1 MVLEVRRCCAAVFRR
16 LQLLDGEYE
25 VSLQEMDEC
34 PVSKKRATWETILD
48 GKVCVVYLPPTP
60 PATVTLYDVAL
71 LSLQRLPPFES
82 FSQGPTLQF
91 TLRWTSNPSD
101 RCTPPV
107 AKPLGTRN
115 SETNQD
121 TRPSTLRS
129 MHPQGEA
136 DEQV

>member
-48 GKVCVVYLPPTP
+48 GKVCVVYPHPPRLSPCMTS
-60 PATVTLYDVAL
+60 LC
-71 LSLQRLPPFES
+71 SLQRLPPFES

-121 TRPSTLRS
+121 TRPSLLRA

-136 DEQV
+136 DGQV